1 MEIKKIPKYKLIVIR
16 IDGEIDDHLSK
27 TLRSEIDREI
37 LQSGAVNVAFDL
49 GRVEFMDSSGIGV
62 IIGRYKKVSALGGRV
77 IIFGMNNN
85 VRRLLE
91 MANLKSIAI
100 ISDSLEDA
108 MEVCCNE

>member
-16 IDGEIDDHLSK
+16 IGGEIDDHLSK
-27 TLRSEIDREI
+27 TLRSDREI